1 MNGHGHSR
9 SCFPNQTSAH
19 CLQAHFVALIR
30 VSETKYFH
38 GSYLINPATR
48 EMSV

>member
-1 MNGHGHSR
+1 MDILDPIISY
-9 SCFPNQTSAH
+9 QTSAH
-19 CLQAHFVALIR
+19 CLQQHFAALIS
-30 VSETKYFH
+30 VLEPKYFR